1 MDIGELFKPGMVK
14 EDRFK
19 VEEENTALHVG
30 SGASRVLATPWMIAF
45 MERVSH
51 RLLAERLPLGYSS
64 VGVSLN
70 VRHIAP
76 TPVGALVRIRS
87 KIREIQETRIVFS
100 VYAWDEYEQ
109 IGVGDHGRVVI
120 QEERFL
126 KRVERKREKTSE

>member
-1 MDIGELFKPGMVK
+1 MDISELFKPGMAN
-14 EDRFK
+14 EDHFQ
-19 VEEENTALHVG
+19 VGDENTAIHVG

-51 RLLAERLPLGYSS
+51 RLLAERLPPGYSS

-76 TPVGALVRIRS
+76 TPVGALVSVRS
-87 KIREIQETRIVFS
+87 EIREIQKTGIVFS

-109 IGVGDHGRVVI
+109 IGVGDHTRVVI
-120 QEERFL
+120 EEKRFL
-126 KRVERKREKTSE
+126 KRVEKKRQEMAG